1 MFSTINLFAGI
12 TKGKFQISVDTPSR
26 YGTFTYELDDV
37 KGMVELIKPF
47 FTDGWKIEFFT
58 SSSVDFPEEDG
69 APEGFNAREVL
80 GKVFSLAK
88 YV

>member
-12 TKGKFQISVDTPSR
+12 TEGKFQISVDTPSR
-26 YGTFTYELDDV
+26 YGTFTYELNDV

-69 APEGFNAREVL
+69 APKGFDAREVL
-80 GKVFSLAK
+80 SKVFSLAK
-88 YV
+88 NV

>member
-1 MFSTINLFAGI
+1 MLILLRHLSTDLS
-12 TKGKFQISVDTPSR
+12 TKFYLMSFPNSG
-26 YGTFTYELDDV
+26 
-37 KGMVELIKPF
+37 
-47 FTDGWKIEFFT
+47 IEFFT

-88 YV
+88 NV